1 MRAPPR
7 RESTIHHP
15 RSTIRLFLV
24 GGMLLALLAVV
35 AVAAPWL
42 APRDPLQTSLPDA
55 LLPPSA
61 RDLLGTDQL
70 GRDVLSRLLY
80 GARISLLIGFLAVGI
95 SVIVGSLVGVVAGFY
110 GGWVDAALMRL
121 VDTLLSIPTIFLLLA
136 VIAMDPAERLL
147 GLGGLPLL
155 GGAVRGLF
163 TVIDPH
169 ITILMAVIGL
179 MSWMGVARLVR
190 AEILSLKER
199 EFVLAARV
207 LGASPWR
214 LMAVHLLPNAMG
226 PVLVNATLGVGGAI
240 LTESVLS
247 YLGLGVQPPTP
258 SWGNILNEGRIA
270 LGVAWWLTLSPGL
283 CIFLTVLAFNLVGEG
298 LRERLARR

>member
-1 MRAPPR
+1 MRNHFA
-7 RESTIHHP
+7 
-15 RSTIRLFLV
+15 L
-24 GGMLLALLAVV
+24 GGGILLAMLAL
-35 AVAAPWL
+35 AALAAPWL
-42 APRDPLQTSLPDA
+42 APHDPLQVNLPAA

-61 RDLLGTDQL
+61 AYPLGTDQL

-80 GARISLLIGFLAVGI
+80 GARISLTIGSIAVGI
-95 SVIVGSLVGVVAGFY
+95 SVLVGSAVGATAGFY
-110 GGWVDAALMRL
+110 GGWVDSALMRL

-136 VIAMDPAERLL
+136 VIAMDPGERLL
-147 GLGGLPLL
+147 ALGALPVA
-155 GGAVRGLF
+155 GPMFRAIFAAV
-163 TVIDPH
+163 DPQ
-169 ITILMAVIGL
+169 IVVLMAVIGL

-214 LMAVHLLPNAMG
+214 LITRHLLPNAAG
-226 PVLVNATLGVGGAI
+226 PVLVSATLGVGGAI

-258 SWGNILNEGRIA
+258 SWGNILNEGRVA
-270 LGVAWWLTLSPGL
+270 LGVAWWLTLAPGF
-283 CIFLTVLAFNLVGEG
+283 CILITVLAFNLLGEG
-298 LRERLARR
+298 IRERIYRQ